1 MQTCDRIK
9 TLLDANGD
17 RAADLAR
24 ALKVSRSAVSAI
36 LSGKH
41 QPSKQNCA
49 LICDRYGVSIEWLH
63 SGTGEPQIRRA
74 KKEELSSLSEKLF
87 GSQIPEI
94 AREIIELLPR
104 MSEPQMRDLLALMQ
118 EVSTS
123 V

>member
-49 LICDRYGVSIEWLH
+49 LICDRYGVSMEWLH
-63 SGTGEPQIRRA
+63 SGIGVPQIRRQ

-104 MSEPQMRDLLALMQ
+104 MSEPQMRDLLTLMQ